1 MNICNDKKLYDKFN
15 DLGNKIET
23 NTSKTYGVQV
33 ERTLPEV
40 QSLIK
45 KQSIKNVFELFMKTF
60 YKEKKR
66 SFIISKEFQDN
77 INAIIKKMK
86 SVNESYKSLKEY
98 VYEKLNEEIN
108 IK

>member
-1 MNICNDKKLYDKFN
+1 
-15 DLGNKIET
+15 
-23 NTSKTYGVQV
+23 
-33 ERTLPEV
+33 
-40 QSLIK
+40 
-45 KQSIKNVFELFMKTF
+45 MKTF

-98 VYEKLNEEIN
+98 VYEKLNE
-108 IK
+108 